1 MAAAERVWW
10 RRDLRGGGS
19 ASQGRE
25 RGLAAA
31 VRGWRWRE
39 LGASEGGRECR
50 SVRVGREEV
59 GGGEINFGDKL
70 ALGERSQLRGEK
82 REIRVLQLT
91 VGSNK
96 KNVRETGL
104 QNVR

>member
-1 MAAAERVWW
+1 M
-10 RRDLRGGGS
+10 
-19 ASQGRE
+19 
-25 RGLAAA
+25 
-31 VRGWRWRE
+31 
-39 LGASEGGRECR
+39 
-50 SVRVGREEV
+50 GREEV

-96 KNVRETGL
+96 KMCAKLGCKTCVNGEK
-104 QNVR
+104 